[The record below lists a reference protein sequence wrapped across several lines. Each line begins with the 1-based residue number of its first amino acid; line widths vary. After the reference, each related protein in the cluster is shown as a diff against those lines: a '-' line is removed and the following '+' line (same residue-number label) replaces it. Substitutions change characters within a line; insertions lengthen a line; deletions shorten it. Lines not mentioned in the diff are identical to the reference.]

1 MKTVS
6 VIVPVY
12 NKEDYLKRCINSV
25 LNQTYMNLEIILI
38 NDGSTDNSKEILI
51 EFSREYEQIRYYE
64 FQGNYGVA
72 KARNYG
78 LSKATGEYVYFLD
91 ADDYLMGQAVEILVD
106 NIGDYSAIAGPFL
119 KKQ

>member
-38 NDGSTDNSKEILI
+38 NDGSTDNS
-51 EFSREYEQIRYYE
+51 
-64 FQGNYGVA
+64 
-72 KARNYG
+72 
-78 LSKATGEYVYFLD
+78 
-91 ADDYLMGQAVEILVD
+91 
-106 NIGDYSAIAGPFL
+106 
-119 KKQ
+119 